1 MAMLAEVQYRT
12 NVPVTNERQRERTV
26 VGERPKHYGIESGLG
41 GRTSQSLTSQ
51 LIPTSLLPISNGGYQ
66 QGDRKPVAD
75 AWRQN
80 HEKLPG

>member
-1 MAMLAEVQYRT
+1 MAMLAEVQYCT
-12 NVPVTNERQRERTV
+12 NVPGTNKHQRERTV
-26 VGERPKHYGIESGLG
+26 VGEKPNISGIES

-51 LIPTSLLPISNGGYQ
+51 LIPTSLLPLSNGGYQ